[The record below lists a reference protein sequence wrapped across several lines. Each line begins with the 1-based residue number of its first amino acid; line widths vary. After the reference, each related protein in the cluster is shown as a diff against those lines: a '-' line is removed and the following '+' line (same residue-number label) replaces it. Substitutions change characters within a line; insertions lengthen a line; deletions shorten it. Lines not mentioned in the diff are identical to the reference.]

1 MHFFFD
7 VCTRKTFE
15 TQTSHLDLTKQSIM
29 NKSSSCLSQKCTF
42 LFPSKVGAKRAG
54 LHPGFA
60 SHGALFLGQEQ
71 EHLCGGFDHYDSL
84 SGDLAEFQVKVI
96 SALL

>member
-1 MHFFFD
+1 MFLKLMGN
-7 VCTRKTFE
+7 RYI
-15 TQTSHLDLTKQSIM
+15 LTNRSVQIW
-29 NKSSSCLSQKCTF
+29 SS
-42 LFPSKVGAKRAG
+42 VGAKRAG